1 MNALIWLAA
10 IAVAIPIV
18 TLWCWALAVALDGI
32 GKEIA
37 LLIKE
42 ITQ

>member
-18 TLWCWALAVALDGI
+18 TLWCWALAVALDAI
-32 GKEIA
+32 AKEIA
-37 LLIKE
+37 MWIEE
-42 ITQ
+42 ITS